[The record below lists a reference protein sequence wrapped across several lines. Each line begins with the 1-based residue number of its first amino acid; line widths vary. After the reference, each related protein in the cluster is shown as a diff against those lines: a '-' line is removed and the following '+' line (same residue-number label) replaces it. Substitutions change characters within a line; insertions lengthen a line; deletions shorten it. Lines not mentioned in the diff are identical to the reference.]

1 MNRISFI
8 TAGLMAISGLSVG
21 AGAQS
26 YGRDDQRAEQ
36 DQQQGRD
43 QRGYDRRDQGRYDQG
58 NRDQGNGDGRWHG
71 ERDGNWDPSNSY
83 QDGRYRER
91 RLSTN
96 DRVYRGSD
104 GRYYC
109 KRSNGTTGLVL
120 GGVGGGLIGNVLGG
134 GTLGTLLGAGG
145 GALLGKTL
153 DQNHDRQQNRDN
165 GYRCR

>member
-1 MNRISFI
+1 MNKIF
-8 TAGLMAISGLSVG
+8 AAVLAAAIVAPAALP
-21 AGAQS
+21 AAALAQS
-26 YGRDDQRAEQ
+26 DY
-36 DQQQGRD
+36 
-43 QRGYDRRDQGRYDQG
+43 
-58 NRDQGNGDGRWHG
+58 RWHG
-71 ERDGNWDPSNSY
+71 DEQQPDGQYDPSQN
-83 QDGRYRER
+83 YRDR
-91 RLSTN
+91 HYRARTLSQN

-120 GGVGGGLIGNVLGG
+120 GGIGGGLVGNALGG

-153 DQNHDRQQNRDN
+153 DENHDRQQNRNN

>member
-1 MNRISFI
+1 MRKYLAL
-8 TAGLMAISGLSVG
+8 TALAAMVAAPVALPT
-21 AGAQS
+21 AATAQR
-26 YGRDDQRAEQ
+26 YDDQR
-36 DQQQGRD
+36 
-43 QRGYDRRDQGRYDQG
+43 YDR
-58 NRDQGNGDGRWHG
+58 NWHG
-71 ERDGNWDPSNSY
+71 DRDGNWDPANSY

-91 RLSTN
+91 RLSAN

-120 GGVGGGLIGNVLGG
+120 GAVGGGVLGNVLGG

-145 GALLGKTL
+145 GALLGKNL

>member
-1 MNRISFI
+1 MRKSLAL
-8 TAGLMAISGLSVG
+8 TALAAALAAPVALPSAAS
-21 AGAQS
+21 AQ
-26 YGRDDQRAEQ
+26 YG
-36 DQQQGRD
+36 G
-43 QRGYDRRDQGRYDQG
+43 GYGGQRYDQG
-58 NRDQGNGDGRWHG
+58 YNDRNWHG
-71 ERDGNWDPSNSY
+71 DRDGNWDPSRGY

-91 RLSTN
+91 RLSYN

-120 GGVGGGLIGNVLGG
+120 GGVGGGLIGNALGG

-145 GALLGKTL
+145 GALLGKSL
-153 DQNHDRQQNRDN
+153 DQNNDRRQNREN